1 MEILENDKRVERKCG
16 YEREAGSIFGSG
28 ANKLKLTYVT
38 DPVNSLYDRGFW
50 LEVLA
55 SPPKPNHLI
64 EIVCKESNG
73 GNFNEGDNAMLTNSK
88 NSNKNDFVQNID
100 IFKKLKQIHDK
111 IKRLNKTF
119 TDPKVNKLH
128 DKTLKFLAKNNKKFL
143 NMTNEIGII
152 GKKLSEKKLDNS
164 NTLQTSSPG
173 HKAKPTLSSFEDLEN
188 EIEKFF
194 ASKDTIGK
202 QVDEFEKLKNKQN
215 LKTKIT
221 LKQNSKDTQKEEL
234 VDDLS
239 SIELGLKKKKKK
251 TNKEFKLDL
260 NNQNKLIHEE
270 TLKNNQETN
279 DNDDENET
287 EILIEKIKEKS
298 KATKNKGKDSDD
310 DWLKALEKLDEE
322 LDLGEK
328 IISKDD
334 LSAVD
339 SIISSRISVSDS
351 LAELMPDNRN
361 NINQGQAAHL
371 SVLPSGSA
379 SASNAHLQDLSHS
392 SESQQ
397 SSSTG

>member
-1 MEILENDKRVERKCG
+1 M
-16 YEREAGSIFGSG
+16 
-28 ANKLKLTYVT
+28 
-38 DPVNSLYDRGFW
+38 
-50 LEVLA
+50 
-55 SPPKPNHLI
+55 
-64 EIVCKESNG
+64 
-73 GNFNEGDNAMLTNSK
+73 TNSK

-152 GKKLSEKKLDNS
+152 GKKLLEKKLDNS

-221 LKQNSKDTQKEEL
+221 LKQNSKDTQKEDL

-239 SIELGLKKKKKK
+239 PIELGLKKKKKRP
-251 TNKEFKLDL
+251 NKEFKLDL

-270 TLKNNQETN
+270 TLKNDQETN
-279 DNDDENET
+279 YDDNESES
-287 EILIEKIKEKS
+287 LIEKIKEES
-298 KATKNKGKDSDD
+298 KAKKNKGKDSEN

-334 LSAVD
+334 PSAVE
-339 SIISSRISVSDS
+339 SIISSRTSVSDS

-392 SESQQ
+392 SESHQ

>member
-38 DPVNSLYDRGFW
+38 DPVNSIYDRGFW

-73 GNFNEGDNAMLTNSK
+73 GNFNEGDNASILTNSK

-164 NTLQTSSPG
+164 NTLHTSSPG

-215 LKTKIT
+215 FKNKIT

-239 SIELGLKKKKKK
+239 PIELGLKKKKKK
-251 TNKEFKLDL
+251 PNKEFKLDL

-270 TLKNNQETN
+270 TLKNDQDNNEN
-279 DNDDENET
+279 DNDDDNEA
-287 EILIEKIKEKS
+287 ESLIEKIKEES
-298 KATKNKGKDSDD
+298 KAKKNKGKDSEN

-334 LSAVD
+334 PSAVD
-339 SIISSRISVSDS
+339 SIISSRTSVSDS

-371 SVLPSGSA
+371 SVLSA

-392 SESQQ
+392 SESHQ